1 MEQRAIQ
8 SLLKTSAFPERTGSV
23 YLKQTHVSLLFITD
37 NFVYKI
43 KKPVDFGFLNF
54 TTLDRRRFYCNEEV
68 VLNRRLCPDVYLD
81 VVEVRASPH
90 GATIDGEGTIIDYAV
105 KMKRLPEERMLD
117 RLLRE
122 GNVSPDDIIKIARTI
137 ADFHR
142 NAERNSDIA
151 GFGSLEVLQR
161 NWLENFQQLSELAGI
176 PVGYPELGALSSW
189 GINFL
194 TARRTLFDERV
205 SKGFIRDCDGDIHTE
220 NICLTDKVC
229 IFDCIEF
236 NNRFRYSDTAA
247 DIAFLLMDLDFAGR
261 PDFSSLLLSEYIA
274 ATNDGDIRGVLDY
287 YRVYRAVV
295 RAKVESFSMLDRQ
308 LPESDRQ
315 SAGERARRYFRLARG
330 YALRHK
336 LPLTLFITS
345 GLMGSGK
352 STITEALAM
361 ELGIEIISSD
371 QVRKELAGIP
381 PRTRINDTYGSGIY
395 SAEFTHM
402 TYDTLL
408 SRAAQNLVMG
418 RSVIIDASFGRR
430 ADRDRCRALAARF
443 AAGFF
448 ILSTSLREKVLKQ
461 RLDHRAGSPRRISDG
476 RWELL
481 ALQKEHFEPVA
492 DDEMPNIQLD
502 TSLPLLAVIERI
514 LERTG
519 ITWNSH

>member
-1 MEQRAIQ
+1 MEQRAIK
-8 SLLKTSAFPERTGSV
+8 SLLKPSAFPERTGSV
-23 YLKQTHVSLLFITD
+23 HLIQTHVSLLFVTD

-68 VLNRRLCPDVYLD
+68 LLNRRLCPDIYLE
-81 VVEVRASPH
+81 VVEVRESSR
-90 GATIDGEGTIIDYAV
+90 GVTMDGEGTVIDYAV

-122 GNVSPDDIIKIARTI
+122 GNVSPDDIAKIARTI
-137 ADFHR
+137 AEFHL

-151 GFGSLEVLQR
+151 GFGSMEVISR

-176 PVGYPELGALSSW
+176 PVGNMELGALGSW

-194 TARRTLFDERV
+194 TANKDVFAERV

-261 PDFSSLLLSEYIA
+261 PDCSELLLSEYIA
-274 ATNDGDIRGVLDY
+274 ATKDEAIRGVLDY

-295 RAKVESFSMLDRQ
+295 RGKVESFRMLDQ
-308 LPESDRQ
+308 EIPESDRQ
-315 SAGERARRYFRLARG
+315 SAGERACRYFRLARG
-330 YALRHK
+330 YTLRHK

-352 STITEALAM
+352 STIAAALAL
-361 ELGIEIISSD
+361 ELGVERFSSD
-371 QVRKELAGIP
+371 QVRKELAGLP
-381 PRTRINDTYGSGIY
+381 SHTRSNDEYGGGIY
-395 SAEFTHM
+395 SAEFTQT
-402 TYDTLL
+402 TYDALL
-408 SRAAQNLVMG
+408 IRAEHILEAG

-430 ADRDRCRALAARF
+430 TDRDRCRALAARYS
-443 AAGFF
+443 AGFL
-448 ILSTSLREKVLKQ
+448 ILSTSLREKSLKK
-461 RLDHRAGSPRRISDG
+461 RLDRRAETPHQVSDG
-476 RWELL
+476 RWELV
-481 ALQKEHFEPVA
+481 ARQKVAFEPVA
-492 DDEMPNIQLD
+492 DDEMPHIRLD
-502 TSLPLLAVIERI
+502 TSLPQFAVIDRI
-514 LERTG
+514 LEQTG
-519 ITWNSH
+519 II